1 MTGTCGAA
9 RIIDCVKR
17 VHIILI
23 GFGVW
28 TLIALYFASQAYFN
42 PALRYK
48 PLLVEVL
55 QINLVYYYLWGL
67 TTPLVIALGR
77 RFPIPSPRWRRSLAV
92 HAVASLFLTAIQI
105 VIAEAILSTFT
116 TALYRNEGYMVS
128 LQTAFRV
135 NFHGSLPTY
144 WLILAIYLAAVYY
157 RNAVR
162 LESQLSRAQL
172 DALKMQLNPHF
183 LFNTLN
189 SISSLMYSDV
199 DAADAMLARLSEFL
213 RLTLEL
219 PPEQEIALED
229 EIDFVRRYLEIER
242 IRFEERLHVAI
253 DVERG
258 TERALIPS
266 LALQPLVENA
276 IHHGVAR
283 NAAGGSIDIR
293 AWREASFLHV
303 TVRNDGTCG
312 TVREGIGLQNTRA
325 RLRSLYG
332 EHHTFSYGV
341 RDGAFE
347 VEMVIPCFAR

>member
-1 MTGTCGAA
+1 MSRT
-9 RIIDCVKR
+9 RL
-17 VHIILI
+17 ILLGI
-23 GFGVW
+23 LAW

-42 PALRYK
+42 PALRYR
-48 PLLVEVL
+48 LLLDEVIT
-55 QINLVYYYLWGL
+55 INLVYYYLWGL

-77 RFPIPSPRWRRSLAV
+77 RFPIPSPRWGRSLAV
-92 HAVASLFLTAIQI
+92 HVAASLLLTALQI
-105 VIAEAILSTFT
+105 VAAEAILSTFT
-116 TALYRNEGYMVS
+116 TAIYRTEGYVTS

-157 RNAVR
+157 RNASK
-162 LESQLSRAQL
+162 LEAQLSRAEL

-189 SISSLMYSDV
+189 SISSLMYTDV

-213 RLTLEL
+213 RLTLDR
-219 PPEQEIALED
+219 PPEQEIALE
-229 EIDFVRRYLEIER
+229 EELEFVRQYLEIER
-242 IRFEERLHVAI
+242 IRFEERLRVRF

-258 TERALIPS
+258 TERALVPS

-283 NAAGGSIDIR
+283 HADGGSIEIR
-293 AWREASFLHV
+293 ARRDGESLRL
-303 TVRNDGTCG
+303 TVRNEGRCSS
-312 TVREGIGLQNTRA
+312 VREGIGLANTRA

-332 EHHTFSYGV
+332 DRHGFWYGE

-347 VEMVIPCFAR
+347 VEMVIPCFAP

>member
-1 MTGTCGAA
+1 MRARRGAYH
-9 RIIDCVKR
+9 RR
-17 VHIILI
+17 VSRTRLILLGI
-23 GFGVW
+23 LAW

-42 PALRYK
+42 PALRYR
-48 PLLVEVL
+48 LLLDEVIT
-55 QINLVYYYLWGL
+55 INLVYYYLWGL

-92 HAVASLFLTAIQI
+92 HVAASLFLTALQI
-105 VIAEAILSTFT
+105 VAAEAILATFT
-116 TALYRNEGYMVS
+116 TAIYRNEGFITS
-128 LQTAFRV
+128 LKTAFRV

-157 RNAVR
+157 RNASK
-162 LESQLSRAQL
+162 LEAQLSRAEL

-189 SISSLMYSDV
+189 SISSLMYTDV

-213 RLTLEL
+213 RLTLDR
-219 PPEQEIALED
+219 PPEQEIALEE
-229 EIDFVRRYLEIER
+229 EIEFVRQYLEIER
-242 IRFEERLHVAI
+242 IRFEERLRVAF

-258 TERALIPS
+258 TERALVPS

-283 NAAGGSIDIR
+283 HSDGGSIEIR
-293 AWREASFLHV
+293 ARRDGESLRL
-303 TVRNDGTCG
+303 TVRNEGTCES
-312 TVREGIGLQNTRA
+312 VREGIGLANTRA

-332 EHHTFSYGV
+332 DRHGFWYGE

-347 VEMVIPCFAR
+347 VEMVIPCFAP